1 MHDCY
6 YKRDKGIGNFKEWD
20 LGNNHLNET
29 RTGMS
34 VDENL

>member
-20 LGNNHLNET
+20 LGNNHLKRNEN
-29 RTGMS
+29 RN
-34 VDENL
+34 VR